1 MHGRVCAFLA
11 GTSVTWVKYT
21 VSLPCAQLVYKG
33 DTFDAWV
40 SLAYPYLYLLPMTT
54 TKELWEN
61 ALVELELTISKP
73 NFNTWFKDTHVVRVE
88 DGVVYLGVPSQFA
101 RDWLSTKFHKDI
113 LRSLRGLS
121 DSVRSVEYVISRG
134 VKKTDEP
141 KTVPSAPSELPL
153 ENVHAKTNLNPRFT
167 LQTFIV
173 GPFNELAHAAAQA
186 VIRKPGIAYNP
197 LLIYGPTGLG
207 KTHLIQSI
215 GNHFRINAPDRKV
228 QYVTSEKFSMDYVS
242 SIQSGKIQSFKEK
255 YRQYDL
261 LIMDDVQFL
270 AKMEK
275 TKEEFFHLF
284 NYLHD
289 GNKQLV
295 FSSDQHPNVIQNL
308 EDRLKSRFS
317 AGMIVSVT
325 PPDHESRL
333 AIVRSKASAH
343 GVVLPDEVLEYL
355 ATAVEGNV
363 RELEGALNLLLIQ
376 LEIRT
381 EPLTINDAKTLLRGA
396 SNMTRKSVSVQ
407 EVVKTIAGFY
417 GVEEGS
423 IYEKTRRKEV
433 VRPRQVIMFLLR
445 EDFKISFPTI
455 GEKLGGRDHTTV
467 IHSCEKIRTNIQTDS
482 VLSQELQQI
491 RLMLK

>member
-1 MHGRVCAFLA
+1 
-11 GTSVTWVKYT
+11 
-21 VSLPCAQLVYKG
+21 
-33 DTFDAWV
+33 
-40 SLAYPYLYLLPMTT
+40 MTT

-73 NFNTWFKDTHVVRVE
+73 NFSTWFKDTHIIRVE
-88 DGVVYLGVPSQFA
+88 DGTAYLGVPSQFA

-121 DSVRSVEYVISRG
+121 DSIRNVEYVISRNPRKIAEE
-134 VKKTDEP
+134 VR
-141 KTVPSAPSELPL
+141 APQGAELPL
-153 ENVHAKTNLNPRFT
+153 ESVHSKTNLNPRFNFS
-167 LQTFIV
+167 TFVV
-173 GPFNELAHAAAQA
+173 GPFNEVAHAAAQA
-186 VIRKPGIAYNP
+186 VVRKPGIAYNP
-197 LLIYGPTGLG
+197 LLVYGPTGLG
-207 KTHLIQSI
+207 KTHLAQAI
-215 GNHFRINAPDRKV
+215 GNHFRINAPERKV
-228 QYVTSEKFSMDYVS
+228 LYVTSEKFSMDYVS
-242 SIQSGKIQSFKEK
+242 AVQGNKVQWFKEK

-261 LIMDDVQFL
+261 LIMDDIQFL

-295 FSSDQHPNVIQNL
+295 FTSDQHPNMIQNL

-333 AIVRSKASAH
+333 AIVRAKAAQH
-343 GVVLPDEVLEYL
+343 NFMLADEVMEYL

-363 RELEGALNLLLIQ
+363 RELEGALNALLIQ
-376 LEIRT
+376 FEMRGRPITLA
-381 EPLTINDAKTLLRGA
+381 DAKVLLRGTSTA
-396 SNMTRKSVSVQ
+396 AKKAISVQ
-407 EVVKTIAGFY
+407 EVVKTIANFY
-417 GVEEGS
+417 GIEESS

-445 EDFKISFPTI
+445 EDFHISFPTI

-467 IHSCEKIRTNIQTDS
+467 IHSCDKIKNDLAQDS
-482 VLSQELQQI
+482 ALSQEIHQI

>member
-1 MHGRVCAFLA
+1 
-11 GTSVTWVKYT
+11 
-21 VSLPCAQLVYKG
+21 
-33 DTFDAWV
+33 
-40 SLAYPYLYLLPMTT
+40 MTT

-61 ALVELELTISKP
+61 ALVELELSISKP
-73 NFNTWFKDTHVVRVE
+73 NFNTWFKDTHITRIE
-88 DGVVYLGVPSQFA
+88 DGAVYLGVPSQFA

-113 LRSLRGLS
+113 LRSLRNLS
-121 DSVRSVEYVISRG
+121 ESVRNVEYVISRG
-134 VKKTDEP
+134 P
-141 KTVPSAPSELPL
+141 KRSSEEARTVPPPTELPL
-153 ENVHAKTNLNPRFT
+153 EAVHAKSNLNPRFT
-167 LQTFIV
+167 LQSLVV

-207 KTHLIQSI
+207 KTHLIQAI
-215 GNHFRINAPDRKV
+215 GNHFRNNAPERKV
-228 QYVTSEKFSMDYVS
+228 FYCTSEKFSMDYVS
-242 SIQSGKIQSFKEK
+242 AVQAGKVQSFKEK

-261 LIMDDVQFL
+261 LIMDDIQFL

-308 EDRLKSRFS
+308 EDRLKSRFN

-333 AIVRSKASAH
+333 AIVRTKAAAH
-343 GVVLPDEVLEYL
+343 NVVIPDEVLSYL
-355 ATAVEGNV
+355 ATTIEGNV
-363 RELEGALNLLLIQ
+363 RELEGALNTLLIQ
-376 LEIRT
+376 LEMRGN
-381 EPLTINDAKTLLRGA
+381 PLTLNDAKTLLRGA
-396 SNMTRKSVSVQ
+396 GGMIKKAISVP
-407 EVVKTIAGFY
+407 EVVKTIANFY
-417 GVEEGS
+417 GVEEES

-445 EDFKISFPTI
+445 EDFRISFPTI

-467 IHSCEKIRTNIQTDS
+467 IHSCDKIKNDLRSDS
-482 VLSQELQQI
+482 ILNQELHQI

>member
-1 MHGRVCAFLA
+1 M
-11 GTSVTWVKYT
+11 VKYT
-21 VSLPCAQLVYKG
+21 ISPVIPQSSAQILFLTWSSEPRILTTTTV
-33 DTFDAWV
+33 
-40 SLAYPYLYLLPMTT
+40 MTT

-73 NFNTWFKDTHVVRVE
+73 NFNTWFKDTHVVKVE
-88 DGVVYLGVPSQFA
+88 EGTVYLGVPSQFA

-121 DSVRSVEYVISRG
+121 DTVRTVEYIISRG
-134 VKKTDEP
+134 PKKHTEEAR
-141 KTVPSAPSELPL
+141 TVPTPPSELPL
-153 ENVHAKTNLNPRFT
+153 ESIHPNTNLNPRFT
-167 LQTFIV
+167 FSSLVV

-207 KTHLIQSI
+207 KTHLIQAI
-215 GNHFRINAPDRKV
+215 GNHFRVTAPDRKV
-228 QYVTSEKFSMDYVS
+228 QYMTSEKFSMDYVS
-242 SIQSGKIQSFKEK
+242 SLQAGKVQSFKEK

-295 FSSDQHPNVIQNL
+295 FTSDQHPNTIQNL
-308 EDRLKSRFS
+308 EDRLRSRLN
-317 AGMIVSVT
+317 AGMIISVT

-333 AIVRSKASAH
+333 AIVRAKAAAH
-343 GVVLPDEVLEYL
+343 NVILPDEVLEYL
-355 ATAVEGNV
+355 ATTVEGNV

-376 LEIRT
+376 FELRNNEV
-381 EPLTINDAKTLLRGA
+381 LTLNDAKTLLRGA
-396 SNMTRKSVSVQ
+396 SSATKKAVSVQ
-407 EVVKTIAGFY
+407 EVVRTISSFY
-417 GVEEGS
+417 GVEENS

-467 IHSCEKIRTNIQTDS
+467 IHSCEKIKNDLRNDS
-482 VLSQELQQI
+482 ILSQELSQI

>member
-1 MHGRVCAFLA
+1 
-11 GTSVTWVKYT
+11 
-21 VSLPCAQLVYKG
+21 
-33 DTFDAWV
+33 
-40 SLAYPYLYLLPMTT
+40 MTT

-73 NFNTWFKDTHVVRVE
+73 NFNTWFKDTHIVRVE
-88 DGVVYLGVPSQFA
+88 DGAVYLGVPSQFA

-113 LRSLRGLS
+113 LRSLRMLS
-121 DSVRSVEYVISRG
+121 ESVRNVEYVISRG
-134 VKKTDEP
+134 AKRAQEDPRPVPPPPQELALEP
-141 KTVPSAPSELPL
+141 
-153 ENVHAKTNLNPRFT
+153 VHQKSSLNPRFS
-167 LQTFIV
+167 FSSFVV
-173 GPFNELAHAAAQA
+173 GPFNELAYAAAQA
-186 VIRKPGIAYNP
+186 VVRKPGIAYNP

-207 KTHLIQSI
+207 KTHLIQAI
-215 GNHFRINAPDRKV
+215 GNHFRMQAPERKV
-228 QYVTSEKFSMDYVS
+228 YYVTSERFSMDYVS
-242 SIQSGKIQSFKEK
+242 ALQAGKVQSFKEK

-270 AKMEK
+270 AGRDKI
-275 TKEEFFHLF
+275 KEEFFHLF

-325 PPDHESRL
+325 PPDHQSRL

-343 GVVLPDEVLEYL
+343 NFILADEVLEYL
-355 ATAVEGNV
+355 ATTIEGNV
-363 RELEGALNLLLIQ
+363 RELEGALNTLMIQ
-376 LEIRT
+376 FEMRG

-396 SNMTRKSVSVQ
+396 GAAKKAVSVQ
-407 EVVKTIAGFY
+407 EVVKTIANFY

-445 EDFKISFPTI
+445 EDFRISFPTI
-455 GEKLGGRDHTTV
+455 GDKLGGRDHTTV
-467 IHSCEKIRTNIQTDS
+467 IHSCEKIKNDLRSDS
-482 VLSQELQQI
+482 ILSNELHQI

>member
-1 MHGRVCAFLA
+1 
-11 GTSVTWVKYT
+11 
-21 VSLPCAQLVYKG
+21 
-33 DTFDAWV
+33 
-40 SLAYPYLYLLPMTT
+40 MTT

-73 NFNTWFKDTHVVRVE
+73 NFNTWFKDTHIVRVE
-88 DGVVYLGVPSQFA
+88 DGSVYLGVPSQFA

-113 LRSLRGLS
+113 LRSLRSLEE
-121 DSVRSVEYVISRG
+121 SVRMVEYVISRG
-134 VKKTDEP
+134 PKKVVEEVRHSPPT
-141 KTVPSAPSELPL
+141 ELPL
-153 ENVHAKTNLNPRFT
+153 ETIHQKTNLNPRFT
-167 LQTFIV
+167 FNSFVV

-207 KTHLIQSI
+207 KTHLIQAV
-215 GNHFRINAPDRKV
+215 GNHFRVQAPERKIY
-228 QYVTSEKFSMDYVS
+228 YVTSERFSMDYVS
-242 SIQSGKIQSFKEK
+242 ALQAGKVQSFKEK

-270 AKMEK
+270 AGRDKI
-275 TKEEFFHLF
+275 KEEFFHLF

-308 EDRLKSRFS
+308 EDRLKSRLS
-317 AGMIVSVT
+317 AGMVVSVT
-325 PPDHESRL
+325 PPDHQSRL
-333 AIVRSKASAH
+333 AIVRTKASNH
-343 GVVLPDEVLEYL
+343 NVILPDEVLDYL
-355 ATAVEGNV
+355 AGTIEGNV
-363 RELEGALNLLLIQ
+363 RELEGALNTLLIQ
-376 LEIRT
+376 LEMRQ
-381 EPLTINDAKTLLRGA
+381 EPLTLNDAKMLLRGSGSMIKKA
-396 SNMTRKSVSVQ
+396 VSVQ
-407 EVVKTIAGFY
+407 DVVKTIANFY

-445 EDFKISFPTI
+445 EDFRISFPTI

-467 IHSCEKIRTNIQTDS
+467 IHSCDKIKNDLRGDS
-482 VLSQELQQI
+482 VLNNELHQI
-491 RLMLK
+491 RMMLK